1 MFSPGQKVRLR
12 SSARSDTGKVRDNNE
27 DRVFLSANDQLVMAI
42 VADGMGGAVAGEE
55 ASRIAVEQI
64 HEGLLDSGSD
74 FPNGYREMDEETLA
88 MKMRKAIIDANDS
101 IVHEAQRHPEL
112 KGMGTTVTMAFIRNT
127 HVVLGHVGDSRAY
140 LIDGSNGEIVQ
151 ITSDHSFVQALVT
164 AGHISAEEAEE
175 HPMRNVLYRA
185 LGQAHD
191 VEVDIYYEKLRIG
204 DRMVLCSDGL
214 TLHVKPN
221 EIAQI
226 VLSSETPEEASQKLV
241 EMANKRGGRD
251 NVSAI
256 VVKVDRDT
264 TGDTQD
270 LSKVAAKAEPFELDN
285 EDTLILNRNPY
296 RSSESARTP
305 KEQERDSNPQVQNV
319 VSQPAPTAPTIP
331 VAADPQR
338 ITGEAEALIVHSSN
352 ESDSRSAGEGSDP
365 HKNVQ

>member
-27 DRVFLSANDQLVMAI
+27 DRIFLSANEQIVMAI

-64 HEGLLDSGSD
+64 HEGLTDSGSD

-101 IVHEAQRHPEL
+101 IVHEAQRKPEL

-164 AGHISAEEAEE
+164 AGHITPEEAEE

-185 LGQAHD
+185 LGQSHD

-214 TLHVKPN
+214 TLHVKPD

-241 EMANKRGGRD
+241 EMANTRGGRD
-251 NVSAI
+251 NVSTI

-264 TGDTQD
+264 AGDTQD
-270 LSKVAAKAEPFELDN
+270 LGKVAAQAESFDFDN
-285 EDTLILNRNPY
+285 EDTLILKHNPY
-296 RSSESARTP
+296 KSSESARTP
-305 KEQERDSNPQVQNV
+305 AQQERDSKPQVQNIEQK
-319 VSQPAPTAPTIP
+319 SAPLMPDVP

-338 ITGEAEALIVHSSN
+338 ITGEAEALIIHTAN
-352 ESDSRSAGEGSDP
+352 ESDSKSIGEGSDP
-365 HKNVQ
+365 QRHSQ